1 MLSISGILVLSVF
14 WERIKSFFSNV
25 KKPEIFK
32 PKKPTDHEPTS
43 LVEVVA
49 CWEKLKEG
57 CEKNN
62 LQRAV
67 HALKSIFPL
76 LVIEEGDEHDV

>member
-1 MLSISGILVLSVF
+1 MNTFQIIMLSISGILVLSVF

-57 CEKNN
+57 CD
-62 LQRAV
+62 RAPRQAYV
-67 HALKSIFPL
+67 FDLWRN
-76 LVIEEGDEHDV
+76 DT